1 MDESEIA
8 AKLVNNIPKTEVE
21 SPEVKVDP
29 TPTQPV
35 DYGYAD
41 EIPMDDLTRYKMMD
55 SFGVAPNYRDDPE
68 TISKLDYIYQ
78 WASELSNSRDYLMVM
93 RAIRSAENALGYNP
107 LKPRINRLYEFA
119 RLDKSRR
126 KIEMEMEDV

>member
-8 AKLVNNIPKTEVE
+8 AKLATNIPKVVVDN
-21 SPEVKVDP
+21 PEVKQDP
-29 TPTQPV
+29 SPTQPA

-55 SFGVAPNYRDDPE
+55 SFGIAPNYRDDPE

-119 RLDKSRR
+119 KLDKSRR

>member
-8 AKLVNNIPKTEVE
+8 AKLANNIPKIEIE

>member
-1 MDESEIA
+1 MDESVIA
-8 AKLVNNIPKTEVE
+8 AKLATNIPQTVVE
-21 SPEVKVDP
+21 NPTVKADP
-29 TPTQPV
+29 APTAPV
-35 DYGYAD
+35 DYGYAN

-55 SFGVAPNYRDDPE
+55 SFGVEPNYRDDPE